1 MFKNK
6 KRLIYI
12 VVTILV
18 VIAVAVGVFFLFRA
32 IGNTS
37 TNNTKQQTNLVT
49 KATADSLKEQ
59 ALKAELA
66 NDTAKAKT
74 LFEQARDQYK
84 QLNNTE
90 GVVDTEAQLY
100 LINNSPSTTT
110 K

>member
-12 VVTILV
+12 AITIILIIAISIG
-18 VIAVAVGVFFLFRA
+18 VILIIRSVNG
-32 IGNTS
+32 S
-37 TNNTKQQTNLVT
+37 NNTQQTSITT

-74 LFEQARDQYK
+74 LFEQARQQYK
-84 QLNNTE
+84 ELNNTE

-100 LINNSPSTTT
+100 LINHPTTT
-110 K
+110 QTK

>member
-12 VVTILV
+12 AVTVLV
-18 VIAVAVGVFFLFRA
+18 VIAITIGAVFLFKA
-32 IGNTS
+32 IGDN
-37 TNNTKQQTNLVT
+37 TNNKQTNTVT

-59 ALKAELA
+59 ALKATLA

-74 LFEQARDQYK
+74 LFEQARQQYK
-84 QLNNTE
+84 ELNNTE

-100 LINNSPSTTT
+100 LINHSTSTTT

>member
-12 VVTILV
+12 AVAILV
-18 VIAVAVGVFFLFRA
+18 VIAIAVGSFFIFKA
-32 IGNTS
+32 ANDSKVPQTS
-37 TNNTKQQTNLVT
+37 IVT

-59 ALKAELA
+59 ALKATLA

-74 LFEQARDQYK
+74 LFEQARQQYK
-84 QLNNTE
+84 ELNNTE

-100 LINNSPSTTT
+100 LINHSTSTTT